1 MTGHGHAGSRHAP
14 YAIDVEVRSVNNRFL
29 KITPKISE
37 VVAPIEMHLEGIIR
51 DFIRRGTV
59 SISIRVSRDDSQDV
73 AKICQ
78 ATLRS
83 YVEAAKAAMRDSQI
97 PWSMEIGSIL
107 QLPGVLETSVASGS
121 DELLEQVAE
130 TVRAAMQDLNRM
142 RTREGQAMAS
152 QLLHGIQQIRTLRSK
167 IEERSPTVLEDYRSR
182 LEAKMR
188 AAMSELGH
196 SAEPMDVVREV
207 LVFSDRCD
215 IREELVRLASHL
227 EQFEHSM
234 NHSESQGRRLD
245 FLVQEL
251 LRETNTIGS
260 KANDA
265 TIAHDVVSIKT
276 LIEQLREM
284 VQNVE

>member
-1 MTGHGHAGSRHAP
+1 
-14 YAIDVEVRSVNNRFL
+14 
-29 KITPKISE
+29 
-37 VVAPIEMHLEGIIR
+37 
-51 DFIRRGTV
+51 
-59 SISIRVSRDDSQDV
+59 
-73 AKICQ
+73 
-78 ATLRS
+78 
-83 YVEAAKAAMRDSQI
+83 
-97 PWSMEIGSIL
+97 
-107 QLPGVLETSVASGS
+107 
-121 DELLEQVAE
+121 
-130 TVRAAMQDLNRM
+130 
-142 RTREGQAMAS
+142 MAS

-260 KANDA
+260 KANHVG
-265 TIAHDVVSIKT
+265 IAHAVVEMKAALEKI
-276 LIEQLREM
+276 RE
-284 VQNVE
+284 VLQNVE

>member
-1 MTGHGHAGSRHAP
+1 MTGHGHACSRCGP
-14 YAIDVEVRSVNNRFL
+14 YAIEVEVRTVNNRFL
-29 KITPKISE
+29 KISPKISD
-37 VVAPIEMHLEGIIR
+37 VVAPIEMQLEGIVR
-51 DFIRRGTV
+51 DFVRRGTV
-59 SISIRVSRDDSQDV
+59 SVSVRVSRDDSQDI
-73 AKICQ
+73 AKICH

-83 YVEAAKAAMRDSQI
+83 YVEAAKAAMQDSEI
-97 PWSMEIGSIL
+97 PWSMELGSIL
-107 QLPGVLETSVASGS
+107 QLPGVLEISIATGS
-121 DELLEQVAE
+121 DELLEHVAQ
-130 TVRAAMQDLNRM
+130 TIRAAMQDLNRM
-142 RTREGQAMAS
+142 RIREGQAMAS
-152 QLLHGIQQIRTLRSK
+152 QLMQGIHEIRTLRTK
-167 IEERSPTVLEDYRSR
+167 IDERSPIVLEEYRSR

-188 AAMSELGH
+188 SAMSELGY
-196 SAEPMDVVREV
+196 ADEPIDVVREV

-234 NHSESQGRRLD
+234 HNPESQGRRLD

-276 LIEQLREM
+276 RIEQLREM